1 MMADNPKITLQQIR
15 TRASDQS
22 FSRGENYYNTG
33 AIIDTV
39 RRGDEIE
46 ARCHGSYPEPY
57 RVWAKLNDSE
67 IAATSCTCEYD
78 WGGDCKHIVALL
90 LTYLHDPDQ
99 FEERP
104 TLHEALLS
112 RSKEDLVDIIMLMVT
127 RYPDLHDIID
137 RPTPEMVAEQE
148 ATIDVQAFRREL
160 RRSLS
165 FSGEW
170 MDRTAENKVYEI
182 ASAGERFAG
191 RGDYANAIAI
201 YCTILEECNAS
212 EYPTDDEGDYVV
224 AVNHTVELLREALS
238 HIGLNE
244 NADLRGRVLN
254 ALVGTFIWDV
264 DFGGIGYGDDA
275 PDIILEIVRPVD
287 VKRIRQQIEVAQERR
302 SLSRYGGWGVEAYER
317 FLIQLD
323 AFDSV
328 DPEETLKRLRA
339 QGLHYL
345 LTSKLLDLKRHDEAV
360 AVIREHLT
368 GSYELERGLDLLA
381 SHDQM
386 AQAIQLAEE
395 AINRG
400 YDNRLV
406 NWLIDLNQKQG
417 EMEAVFRWQLKR
429 MQSEPSIDHYVGLQT
444 ASKAVGNWNIVRP
457 QILEELNQKQV
468 YETLTLAYLHDEE
481 WDLAWETL
489 AKATTP
495 QHHHPSWAIYRLD
508 FTVAE
513 KSRHVRPALAIPV
526 YIKYAR
532 AEIDIRNRK
541 HYAQAAQ
548 LLSEVHKLYHK
559 VDDAE
564 GWTKFIADL
573 RAEFKQLPALQ
584 DELNKARL

>member
-1 MMADNPKITLQQIR
+1 MADKPKITLQTIR
-15 TRASDQS
+15 SRASDQS
-22 FSRGENYYNTG
+22 FSRGKSLYNSD
-33 AIIDTV
+33 AISQTV
-39 RRGDEIE
+39 QRGDEIE
-46 ARCHGSYPEPY
+46 ARCEGSYPEPY
-57 RVWAKLNDSE
+57 RVWAHLNGSE
-67 IAATSCTCEYD
+67 ITATSCTCEYD

-99 FEERP
+99 FVNRP
-104 TLHEALLS
+104 PLHDTLMQ
-112 RSKEDLVDIIMLMVT
+112 RSKEDLVDIIEQMIDL
-127 RYPDLHDIID
+127 YPDLQDTVD
-137 RPTPEMVAEQE
+137 RPTPEMVAEQ
-148 ATIDVQAFRREL
+148 ATTIDVQAFRREL

-182 ASAGERFAG
+182 ASAGERFAR

-224 AVNHTVELLREALS
+224 AVNHTVDLLKDALS
-238 HIGLNE
+238 HISLGE
-244 NADLRGRVLN
+244 NNNLRQPVLD

-275 PDIILEIVRPVD
+275 PDIVLEIVRPTD

-302 SLSRYGGWGVEAYER
+302 SQSRYGGWGVEAYER

-328 DPEETLKRLRA
+328 DPEETLNRLRT

-345 LTSKLLDLKRHDEAV
+345 LVGKLLDLKRHVEAV

-381 SHDQM
+381 SHDQ
-386 AQAIQLAEE
+386 ATQAIQLAEE

-406 NWLIDLNQKQG
+406 NWLITLYQRQG
-417 EMEAVFRWQLKR
+417 DREAEFRWQLKR
-429 MQSEPSIDHYVGLQT
+429 MQSEPSIDHYIGLQT
-444 ASKAVGNWNIVRP
+444 ASKVGNWNIVRP
-457 QILEELNQKQV
+457 QMLEELNQKQA

-526 YIKYAR
+526 YIKYVQ
-532 AEIDIRNRK
+532 AEIAIRNRK
-541 HYAQAAQ
+541 HYARAAQ
-548 LLSEVHKLYHK
+548 LLSEARELYHQI
-559 VDDAE
+559 DDAE
-564 GWTKFIADL
+564 GWTQFIADL
-573 RAEFKQLPALQ
+573 RSEFKQLPALQ
-584 DELNKARL
+584 DELKKARL